1 MPAAEVL
8 SMHGPSEAFPLDEA
22 SICQA
27 LDQPMAE
34 DAARVRDLLA
44 KARAMKGLD
53 DQDLPPLLALRN
65 PELLHELYE
74 TARWVK
80 DQIYGNRIVMFA
92 PLYASNLCGNE
103 CLYCAFR
110 ASNRELPRR
119 ALDQAEIAAEVEHLL
134 AQGHKRLVLVAG
146 EAYPKDGLDY
156 ILSAIRT
163 VYQTRHGNDNIR
175 RVNVNIAP
183 LDVDDFRRLKD
194 AQIGTYQLFQETYH
208 RETYGRMHRRGLKA
222 DYDWRLG
229 CMDRAMQAG
238 IDDVGIGALFGLH
251 DWRFELLA
259 LMHHAR
265 HLEDRFGCGPH
276 TISVPRIEPAEGSAT
291 SEAPPYAVTDAEFL
305 KLVAILRLA
314 VPYTGLILSTRERP
328 EIRSQALQLG
338 ISQISAGSRTNP
350 GGYEDDALEG
360 GAQFSLGDHRSLD
373 EVVRD
378 LAETGF
384 IPSFCTACY
393 RMGRTG
399 SDFMDLAK
407 PGEIKAH
414 CHPNALSTLQEY
426 MDDHASAET
435 RAAADRLLVD
445 TLAGMEGRA
454 KTRAEAMVARVK
466 QGERDVFC

>member
-1 MPAAEVL
+1 MR
-8 SMHGPSEAFPLDEA
+8 GPSEAFPLDEA
-22 SICQA
+22 AIGRA
-27 LDQPMAE
+27 LEAPPPADP
-34 DAARVRDLLA
+34 ARIRDLLA
-44 KARAMKGLD
+44 QARALEGLPD
-53 DQDLPPLLALRN
+53 RDLPALMAIQDPDLLEALFAA
-65 PELLHELYE
+65 
-74 TARWVK
+74 ARAVK
-80 DQIYGNRIVMFA
+80 QEIYGTRIVMFA
-92 PLYASNLCGNE
+92 PLYVSNLCANE

-119 ALDQAEIAAEVEHLL
+119 ALDPGEIAAEVAQLL

-146 EAYPKDGLDY
+146 EAYPREGLDY

-163 VYQTRHGNDNIR
+163 VYDTRLGGDRIR

-183 LDVDDFRRLKD
+183 LEVGDFQRLRE
-194 AQIGTYQLFQETYH
+194 AEIGTYQLFQETYH
-208 RETYGRMHRRGLKA
+208 RETYGRMHLRGLKA

-229 CMDRAMQAG
+229 CMDRAMLAG

-259 LMHHAR
+259 LLQHAR

-291 SEAPPYAVTDAEFL
+291 SEAPPFAVSDGAFR
-305 KLVAILRLA
+305 KLIAILRLA

-328 EIRSQALQLG
+328 EIRRQALDLG

-350 GGYEDDALEG
+350 GGYEDEAMDG

-378 LAETGF
+378 LAEAGF
-384 IPSFCTACY
+384 TPSFCTSCY

-399 SDFMDLAK
+399 ADFMDLAK

-414 CHPNALSTLQEY
+414 CLPNALSTLQEFIE
-426 MDDHASAET
+426 DHASPATRCAAE
-435 RAAADRLLVD
+435 RLIQGGCAEL
-445 TLAGMEGRA
+445 EGPAR
-454 KTRAEAMVARVK
+454 RQAERMVAQVK
-466 QGERDVFC
+466 EGARDVFC

>member
-1 MPAAEVL
+1 MR
-8 SMHGPSEAFPLDEA
+8 GPSEAFPLNEA
-22 SICQA
+22 IIHQA
-27 LDQPMAE
+27 LEAPPGVDPAQ
-34 DAARVRDLLA
+34 VRDLLA
-44 KARAMKGLD
+44 QARELKGLPDRDLPTLMAIQEPDLLQELFDAARA
-53 DQDLPPLLALRN
+53 
-65 PELLHELYE
+65 
-74 TARWVK
+74 VK
-80 DQIYGNRIVMFA
+80 QQIYGSRIVMFA
-92 PLYASNLCGNE
+92 PLYVSNLCANE

-119 ALDQAEIAAEVEHLL
+119 ALDQAEIATEVELLL

-146 EAYPKDGLDY
+146 EAYPKEGLDY
-156 ILSAIRT
+156 ILSAIQT
-163 VYQTRHGNDNIR
+163 VYRTRRGAEAIR

-183 LDVDDFRRLKD
+183 LDVAGFQRLK
-194 AQIGTYQLFQETYH
+194 AAEIGTYQLFQETYH
-208 RETYGRMHRRGLKA
+208 RETYSRMHVRGLKA

-229 CMDRAMQAG
+229 CMDRAMLAG

-259 LMHHAR
+259 LMQHAR

-291 SEAPPYAVTDAEFL
+291 SEAPPFAVTDGDFR
-305 KLVAILRLA
+305 KLIAILRLA

-328 EIRSQALQLG
+328 EIRSQAMDLG

-350 GGYEDDALEG
+350 GGYEDDSLDG

-384 IPSFCTACY
+384 TPSFCTSCY

-399 SDFMDLAK
+399 ADFMDLAK

-414 CHPNALSTLQEY
+414 CLPNALSTLQEFVE
-426 MDDHASAET
+426 DHASPATRCAAERLIQDGFGDLEGKA
-435 RAAADRLLVD
+435 RAQ
-445 TLAGMEGRA
+445 
-454 KTRAEAMVARVK
+454 AERMVARVK
-466 QGERDVFC
+466 EGERDVFC

>member
-1 MPAAEVL
+1 MR
-8 SMHGPSEAFPLDEA
+8 GPSEAFPLDEA
-22 SICQA
+22 SLLAA
-27 LDQPMAE
+27 LEAPITDDP
-34 DAARVRDLLA
+34 ARIRDILA
-44 KARAMKGLD
+44 KARAMNGLD
-53 DQDLPPLLALRN
+53 DRDLPPLMALQDPGLLA
-65 PELLHELYE
+65 ELFES
-74 TARWVK
+74 AQWVK

-92 PLYASNLCGNE
+92 PLYVSNLCANE

-119 ALDQAEIAAEVEHLL
+119 ALAQAEIAAEVDHLL
-134 AQGHKRLVLVAG
+134 GQGHKRLVLVAG
-146 EAYPKDGLDY
+146 EAYPKEGLDY

-163 VYQTRHGNDNIR
+163 VYSTRRSKDNIR

-183 LDVDDFRRLKD
+183 LTVDDFRRLLD

-208 RETYGRMHRRGLKA
+208 RETYQRMHVRGLKA
-222 DYDWRLG
+222 DFDWRLG
-229 CMDRAMQAG
+229 CMDRAMLAG
-238 IDDVGIGALFGLH
+238 IGDVGIGALFGLY

-259 LMHHAR
+259 LMHHAQ

-291 SEAPPYAVTDAEFL
+291 SEAPPHAVTDGEFL

-328 EIRSQALQLG
+328 EIRSRALQLG

-350 GGYEDDALEG
+350 GGYEDDSLEG

-399 SDFMDLAK
+399 PDFMDLAK

-426 MDDHASAET
+426 VDDYASPET
-435 RAAADRLLVD
+435 RLAAEALLAD
-445 TLAGMEGRA
+445 TLAHMEGRA
-454 KTRAEAMVARVK
+454 KLRAEAMVARVK

>member
-1 MPAAEVL
+1 MR
-8 SMHGPSEAFPLDEA
+8 GQSEAFPLDEA
-22 SICQA
+22 SIHRSLDTPLIEDPA
-27 LDQPMAE
+27 LI
-34 DAARVRDLLA
+34 RDLLA
-44 KARAMKGLD
+44 KAREMKGLD
-53 DQDLPPLLALRN
+53 DRDLPPLMALQD
-65 PELLHELYE
+65 PGLLHELFE

-80 DQIYGNRIVMFA
+80 DQIYGDRIVMFA
-92 PLYASNLCGNE
+92 PLYVSNLCGNE

-119 ALDQAEIAAEVEHLL
+119 ALNQDEIAAEVACLL
-134 AQGHKRLVLVAG
+134 AQGHKRVVLVAG
-146 EAYPKDGLDY
+146 EAYPKEGLDY

-163 VYQTRHGNDNIR
+163 VYGVRHGRENIR

-183 LDVDDFRRLKD
+183 LDVPDFRRLKD
-194 AQIGTYQLFQETYH
+194 VEIGTYQLFQETYH
-208 RETYGRMHRRGLKA
+208 RETYGRMHPKGLKA
-222 DYDWRLG
+222 DFDWRLG
-229 CMDRAMQAG
+229 CMDRAMLAG

-259 LMHHAR
+259 IMHHAR

-291 SEAPPYAVTDAEFL
+291 SAAPPFAVSDADFR
-305 KLVAILRLA
+305 KLIAILRMA

-328 EIRSQALQLG
+328 EVRREALRLG

-350 GGYEDDALEG
+350 GGYEEDEAFEG

-384 IPSFCTACY
+384 IPSFCTSCY

-399 SDFMDLAK
+399 ADFMDLAK

-414 CHPNALSTLQEY
+414 CGPNALSTLQEFVE
-426 MDDHASAET
+426 DHASPATRLAAE
-435 RAAADRLLVD
+435 RLLAASLD
-445 TLAGMEGRA
+445 GLDGRA
-454 KTRAEAMVARVK
+454 RARAEHMVARVK
-466 QGERDVFC
+466 EGERDVFC

>member
-1 MPAAEVL
+1 MR
-8 SMHGPSEAFPLDEA
+8 GPSEAFPLDEA
-22 SICQA
+22 SLLAA
-27 LDQPMAE
+27 LEPPIAE
-34 DAARVRDLLA
+34 DPVRIREILA
-44 KARAMKGLD
+44 KARVMNGLD
-53 DQDLPPLLALRN
+53 DQDLPPLMALQD
-65 PELLHELYE
+65 PDLLGELFES
-74 TARWVK
+74 AQWVK

-92 PLYASNLCGNE
+92 PLYVSNLCANE

-110 ASNRELPRR
+110 ASNRDLPRR
-119 ALDQAEIAAEVEHLL
+119 ALEQAEIAAEVGHLL

-146 EAYPKDGLDY
+146 EAYPKEGLDY

-163 VYQTRHGNDNIR
+163 VYSTRRGNDNIR

-183 LDVDDFRRLKD
+183 LTVDDFRRLLE

-208 RETYGRMHRRGLKA
+208 RETYQRMHVRGLKA
-222 DYDWRLG
+222 DFDWRLG
-229 CMDRAMQAG
+229 CMDRAMLAG
-238 IDDVGIGALFGLH
+238 IGDVGIGALFGLY

-291 SEAPPYAVTDAEFL
+291 SEAPPHAVTDGEFL

-328 EIRSQALQLG
+328 EIRSRALQLG

-350 GGYEDDALEG
+350 GGYEDDSLEA

-399 SDFMDLAK
+399 PDFMDLAK

-426 MDDHASAET
+426 VDDYASPET
-435 RAAADRLLVD
+435 RQAAEALLAD
-445 TLAGMEGRA
+445 TLAHMDGRA
-454 KTRAEAMVARVK
+454 KARAEAMVARVK

>member
-1 MPAAEVL
+1 MR
-8 SMHGPSEAFPLDEA
+8 GPSEAFPLDEA
-22 SICQA
+22 SLLAA
-27 LDQPMAE
+27 LEPPIAE
-34 DAARVRDLLA
+34 DPVRIREILA
-44 KARAMKGLD
+44 KARVMNGLD
-53 DQDLPPLLALRN
+53 DQDLPPLMALQD
-65 PELLHELYE
+65 PDLLGELFES
-74 TARWVK
+74 AQWVK

-92 PLYASNLCGNE
+92 PLYVSNLCANE

-110 ASNRELPRR
+110 ASNRDLPRR
-119 ALDQAEIAAEVEHLL
+119 ALEQAEIAAEVGHLL

-146 EAYPKDGLDY
+146 EAYPKEGLDY

-163 VYQTRHGNDNIR
+163 VYSTRRGNDNIR

-183 LDVDDFRRLKD
+183 LTVDDFRRLLE

-208 RETYGRMHRRGLKA
+208 RETYQRMHVRGLKA
-222 DYDWRLG
+222 DFDWRLG
-229 CMDRAMQAG
+229 CMDRAMLAG
-238 IDDVGIGALFGLH
+238 IGDVGIGALFGLY

-291 SEAPPYAVTDAEFL
+291 SEAPPHAVTDGEFL
-305 KLVAILRLA
+305 KLVAILRMA

-328 EIRSQALQLG
+328 EIRSRALQLG

-350 GGYEDDALEG
+350 GGYEDDSLEA

-399 SDFMDLAK
+399 PDFMDLAK

-426 MDDHASAET
+426 VDDYASPET
-435 RAAADRLLVD
+435 RQAAEALLAD
-445 TLAGMEGRA
+445 TLAHMDGRA
-454 KTRAEAMVARVK
+454 KARAEAMVARVK